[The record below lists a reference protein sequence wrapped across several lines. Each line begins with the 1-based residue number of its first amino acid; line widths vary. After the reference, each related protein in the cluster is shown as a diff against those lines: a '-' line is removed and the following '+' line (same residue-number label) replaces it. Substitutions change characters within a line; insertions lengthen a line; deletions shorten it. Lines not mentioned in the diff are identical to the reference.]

1 MPSKELF
8 VEKYQ
13 SLSYGRS
20 PKQRTL
26 IKYSLEEINKLK
38 NNKNELKI
46 DFTNVNIEHIM
57 PQEPKEWGL
66 TKKQVS
72 EYVNKIGNLTLLS
85 VSLNSTASNKVI
97 SKKIIDLEQSELLI
111 TKELVS
117 ELKNNNFLWDQEA
130 IEKRQRNFAELSH
143 SQIWNI

>member
-1 MPSKELF
+1 MLF
-8 VEKYQ
+8 R
-13 SLSYGRS
+13 SSYGRS

-85 VSLNSTASNKVI
+85 ISLNSTASNKVI

-117 ELKNNNFLWDQEA
+117 ELKNSNFLWDQEA